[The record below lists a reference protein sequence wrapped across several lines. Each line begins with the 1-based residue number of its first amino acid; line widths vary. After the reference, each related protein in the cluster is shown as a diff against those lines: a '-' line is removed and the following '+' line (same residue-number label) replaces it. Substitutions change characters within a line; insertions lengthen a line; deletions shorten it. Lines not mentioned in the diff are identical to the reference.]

1 MSYNLFNNFKYSLNT
16 HQGSFYNSRYL
27 VLLKDLHNQINISTV
42 NILYFHIEPMFLIKI
57 KIMLINYQLYSSIVI
72 GKNSKQ
78 KKNGYNFQDK
88 MTQN

>member
-1 MSYNLFNNFKYSLNT
+1 
-16 HQGSFYNSRYL
+16 
-27 VLLKDLHNQINISTV
+27 
-42 NILYFHIEPMFLIKI
+42 
-57 KIMLINYQLYSSIVI
+57 MLINYQLYYSIVI